1 MHKVKTSYAKL
12 VYYTL
17 QRPGLFWKNVEH
29 IASNVASRSNL
40 VEVTCVQWLLFYLF
54 IIKSYS
60 KYKN

>member
-1 MHKVKTSYAKL
+1 MYKVKTSYAKL

-17 QRPGLFWKNVEH
+17 QRPGLFWKNVVH
-29 IASNVASRSNL
+29 IASRSNL